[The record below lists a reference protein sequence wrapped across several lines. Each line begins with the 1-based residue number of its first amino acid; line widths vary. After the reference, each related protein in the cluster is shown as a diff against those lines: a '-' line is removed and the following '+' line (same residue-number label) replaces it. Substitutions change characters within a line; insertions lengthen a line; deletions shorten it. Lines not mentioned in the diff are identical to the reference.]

1 MLYFAVVLYEAINVY
16 RHSVLLTD
24 EYTIILIYRQN
35 KGSHMSKIIQFH
47 DIFKHILIESSFHNL
62 VFFLHL
68 FHSVQDEYLSI
79 SLVKIMQPEIK

>member
-24 EYTIILIYRQN
+24 EYTIIYRQN

-62 VFFLHL
+62 VFFL
-68 FHSVQDEYLSI
+68 SCCSDGNTVQNKPVTVEY
-79 SLVKIMQPEIK
+79 